1 MQAQV
6 GWGEQW
12 GEGWEGR
19 GIPRLILTPFLS
31 LTEDAELVQ
40 CEYRG
45 RGPCWKDER
54 EGDRCWARG
63 PWLQ

>member
-1 MQAQV
+1 M
-6 GWGEQW
+6 G
-12 GEGWEGR
+12 EGR

-40 CEYRG
+40 CKYRG

-54 EGDRCWARG
+54 EGDRC
-63 PWLQ
+63 